1 MNEVTKVDEFLAFVN
16 KLLKEKLPSLKK
28 LNDLEKLQIKMS
40 IYYIFEKHHD
50 PEDLYYELLD
60 YLENEGLDV
69 FKGDIDNYYNS
80 LNK

>member
-1 MNEVTKVDEFLAFVN
+1 MNEVTKVEEFLAFVN
-16 KLLKEKLPSLKK
+16 KLLKVKLPSLKN

-40 IYYIFEKHHD
+40 IYHIFEKHHD
-50 PEDLYYELLD
+50 TEELYYELLD

-69 FKGDIDNYYNS
+69 FMGDIDNYYNS

>member
-1 MNEVTKVDEFLAFVN
+1 MDEITKVDEFLAFVN
-16 KLLKEKLPSLKK
+16 KLLTEKLPSVNS

-40 IYYIFEKHHD
+40 IYHIFEKHHD
-50 PEDLYYELLD
+50 TEELYYELLD

-69 FKGDIDNYYNS
+69 FMGDIDNYYNS

>member
-16 KLLKEKLPSLKK
+16 KTLMEKMNLLKDI
-28 LNDLEKLQIKMS
+28 NDLEKLQIKMS
-40 IYYIFEKHHD
+40 IYNIFEKHYEVD
-50 PEDLYYELLD
+50 DLYYELLD

-69 FKGDIDNYYNS
+69 FTGEIENYYNS